1 MPVVGFLSSRSSEE
15 TAQLVEAFKRG
26 LAEDSFVDGRNVAIE
41 YRWAKGHY
49 DRLPAQA
56 ADLVARRVTVLVAVG
71 GDPSPLAAKHATST
85 IPIVFGMGSD
95 PTKPAF
101 PG

>member
-15 TAQLVEAFKRG
+15 SAQLVEAFKRG
-26 LAEDSFVDGRNVAIE
+26 LAEDSFVNGRNVAIE
-41 YRWAKGHY
+41 YRWAEGHY